1 MALNDNRTQ
10 DGLKQTGVV
19 YEYIKKTDIQA
30 AFRDA
35 LNESLSGILSRL
47 NALIDAYSATA
58 QPSLW
63 TWDNTSRWDYDKW
76 W

>member
-1 MALNDNRTQ
+1 MALGGNSTL
-10 DGLKQTGVV
+10 DGNKQTGVV
-19 YEYIKKTDIQA
+19 YEYIKKADIQA

-35 LNESLSGILSRL
+35 LTESLSTILAKL
-47 NALIDAYSATA
+47 DHIIDLYSATA

>member
-1 MALNDNRTQ
+1 MSEQPT
-10 DGLKQTGVV
+10 
-19 YEYIKKTDIQA
+19 YEVIKKADLEG

-35 LNESLSGILSRL
+35 LRLANEEILARL
-47 NALIDAYSATA
+47 NALIELYSATA

-63 TWDNTSRWDYDKW
+63 TWGNTSRWGYDKW

>member
-1 MALNDNRTQ
+1 MALNDSKN
-10 DGLKQTGVV
+10 VV
-19 YEYIKKTDIQA
+19 YEYIKKADIQA

-35 LNESLSGILSRL
+35 LNEALSPILARL
-47 NALIDAYSATA
+47 NALIDKYSATA

-63 TWDNTSRWDYDKW
+63 TWDSTARWDYDKW